1 MLWGCLDQGCQRSR
15 TSSVVVHIGS
25 NSIPF
30 FTELQALK
38 KKNADTIASA
48 LIAVLCE
55 LLTTILGDE
64 TPAVPLQVLHVCTG
78 DGINTNAAALKRV
91 YRYMAKTWSKKDWI
105 SYRLLNWKCSSH
117 RANLVVQYVV
127 CDGQR
132 DSLLRANCSRLYK
145 YIIPAYA
152 DEIGHNLR
160 TYVVEKLVVEG
171 GDVPP
176 MDRRSDYFV
185 SWCLGWGSGLSCLGA
200 LDEAPAS
207 RVLVPWMRLL
217 PLVSWCLG
225 WGSRWGLCPLCL

>member
-1 MLWGCLDQGCQRSR
+1 M
-15 TSSVVVHIGS
+15 
-25 NSIPF
+25 
-30 FTELQALK
+30 K

-117 RANLVVQYVV
+117 RANLVAQYVV
-127 CDGQR
+127 CDGQG

-176 MDRRSDYFV
+176 LDRRSDYF
-185 SWCLGWGSGLSCLGA
+185 LIQLYGA
-200 LDEAPAS
+200 QILPPT
-207 RVLVPWMRLL
+207 LQRLL
-217 PLVSWCLG
+217 NVDVRYLRDKGMPADSLPFV
-225 WGSRWGLCPLCL
+225 RGLFF